1 MSHLSQETVHRPR
14 PFHTLYA
21 GPQRNNR
28 QGIQL
33 KKIKSKIAYWL
44 PFIPK
49 VPNSLP
55 SRSNVEIEIY
65 GMEGIPANDLKEH
78 EKQKNGNKS
87 DSEDD
92 EPANK
97 KAKPEGNP

>member
-1 MSHLSQETVHRPR
+1 
-14 PFHTLYA
+14 
-21 GPQRNNR
+21 
-28 QGIQL
+28 
-33 KKIKSKIAYWL
+33 
-44 PFIPK
+44 
-49 VPNSLP
+49 
-55 SRSNVEIEIY
+55 
-65 GMEGIPANDLKEH
+65 MEGIPANDLKEH